1 MITAIKKK
9 LKNTNNGLVK
19 KFINLY
25 KSIKQNPHYILNNI
39 GIKIPKQNVLAP
51 TPVFVDKS
59 LYISLT
65 SFPQRISFV
74 YYTIL
79 SLMNQTEKVN
89 GIYLYLADEQ
99 FPNKENDLPKKLLH
113 LTTVGLTIK
122 WTSDT
127 RSYKKLLPILETNWN
142 DVIITCDDDVFYPRD
157 WLKNLLISYKAHT
170 NEIHSSMITRLC
182 KKNDCFYELSE
193 EFIPD
198 DTNRS
203 SFFNKV
209 LGAGGVLYPPDS
221 LNKEVLNI
229 GVAKRLAP
237 TSDDIWFWG
246 MAVLNRTK
254 IRLVENGLK
263 KHIYVPHSQD
273 GEALTKINDTG
284 DEKRPFYIHLNAVIS
299 EYNLSKILD
308 TEIL

>member
-1 MITAIKKK
+1 MFKN
-9 LKNTNNGLVK
+9 LKNSNN
-19 KFINLY
+19 FIIQKLIY
-25 KSIKQNPHYILNNI
+25 FYRSIKQNPHKIKNNI
-39 GIKIPKQNVLAP
+39 STKIPKQNVLAL
-51 TPVFVDKS
+51 TPVFGDKS

-65 SFPQRISFV
+65 SFPQRIPFV

-89 GIYLYLADEQ
+89 GIYLYLAEEQ
-99 FPNKENDLPKKLLH
+99 FPNKENDLPQKLLH

-157 WLKNLLISYKAHT
+157 WLKYLLISYKAHP

-182 KKNDCFYELSE
+182 KKNDCFDELAE

-229 GVAKRLAP
+229 EAAQKLAP

-246 MAVLNRTK
+246 MAVLNHTK
-254 IRLVENGLK
+254 IRLIENGLK

-284 DEKRPFYIHLNAVIS
+284 NEERPFYIHLNSVINK
-299 EYNLSKILD
+299 YKLADIL
-308 TEIL
+308 ESGN

>member
-1 MITAIKKK
+1 M
-9 LKNTNNGLVK
+9 
-19 KFINLY
+19 
-25 KSIKQNPHYILNNI
+25 
-39 GIKIPKQNVLAP
+39 
-51 TPVFVDKS
+51 
-59 LYISLT
+59 
-65 SFPQRISFV
+65 
-74 YYTIL
+74 
-79 SLMNQTEKVN
+79 
-89 GIYLYLADEQ
+89 
-99 FPNKENDLPKKLLH
+99 H

-157 WLKNLLISYKAHT
+157 WLKNLLISYKAHP

-182 KKNDCFYELSE
+182 KKNDCFDELSE

-198 DTNRS
+198 DSNRS

-209 LGAGGVLYPPDS
+209 LGAGGVLYPSDS

-229 GVAKRLAP
+229 EAAKKLAP

-246 MAVLNRTK
+246 MAVLNHTK

-263 KHIYVPHSQD
+263 NHIYVPHSQD

-284 DEKRPFYIHLNAVIS
+284 NEERPFYIHLNSVINKYKLADILES
-299 EYNLSKILD
+299 ED
-308 TEIL
+308 